1 MSNEASAGSGP
12 QLRRTLTLWDLLLYG
27 IIVLQPVAPMSAF
40 GALSD
45 RGHGH
50 VVTAILIAMVAM
62 LCTAVSY
69 GRMARVY
76 PSAGSAF
83 TYVAR
88 EIHPAAGYITGW
100 SMVMDYI
107 VNPLICTIWC
117 AGQAHEFAPGL
128 PVWGWKIFFAVVFTL
143 LNMQGIKT
151 SARVNATLA
160 ALMSG
165 VVVIVFVT
173 TIRYIFGHPHS
184 DPGFFTRPFYDP
196 KTFTFSDLFGCTS
209 LAVLTYIGFD
219 GISTLSEEAENPR
232 RNIMLATVLTC
243 LAVGILSAAEVY
255 VAQLVWP
262 ASQPFPNQDT
272 AYVYAAARTWA
283 PLFTILGATL
293 LVANFGSG
301 MGAQIGAARL
311 LYGMGKSNALPKS
324 FFGQIDA
331 KHHVPRN
338 NVIFIGVIVLVG
350 SFFLTF
356 EKGIELLNYGAL
368 IAFMGVNASAFMHYF
383 VREREKTITSFVA
396 PIVGFLVCL
405 GLWWNLSVPAK
416 IVGTI
421 WMAAGIAFGAWKT
434 KWFREPLSFDVPAE

>member
-1 MSNEASAGSGP
+1 
-12 QLRRTLTLWDLLLYG
+12 
-27 IIVLQPVAPMSAF
+27 MSAF

-88 EIHPAAGYITGW
+88 EIHPAVGYITGW

-262 ASQPFPNQDT
+262 ASEPFPNQDT